1 MEKNNNSSGV
11 SEVIGFV
18 LILGI
23 MVTGIGLVVFYGY
36 PILLEQ
42 QANANVRN
50 MERNMIVL
58 QTDINSLVFKSV
70 PYKETTMQ
78 VSGGT
83 LSVIPSDPTA
93 NPLVSTGDR
102 PEFSITYY
110 DDAAPAPGGTPLTIY
125 FSPGELRYE
134 PDSQEA
140 VVEYENGNVH
150 KRYWSAEGS
159 TTLSNPRWFI
169 DDNAGFKT
177 LVITPIQITTEGSQP
192 LSRNGISNVRMKVDP
207 IPTLPYPID
216 ENYGP
221 LVTDQQTVTV
231 VYHPSIVYN
240 YEDAWNNYFTQFPDN
255 TLPDSNT
262 LQVDVNR
269 LVIKPYKITVL
280 GV

>member
-1 MEKNNNSSGV
+1 MKKINSHIGV

-18 LILGI
+18 MILGI
-23 MVTGIGLVVFYGY
+23 MITGIGLVVLYGY

-83 LSVIPSDPTA
+83 LSVIPPDPYPI
-93 NPLVSTGDR
+93 NPMSPAPGNR
-102 PEFSITYY
+102 PEFVITYQ
-110 DDAAPAPGGTPLTIY
+110 DPSNPVAFLTVY
-125 FSPGELRYE
+125 FYPGELRYE
-134 PDSQEA
+134 PDSQDA

-150 KRYWSAEGS
+150 KRYWNTDGS

-177 LVITPIQITTEGSQP
+177 LVITPIQITTEDLQT
-192 LSRNGISNVRMKVDP
+192 LSKNGISTVRMKVDP
-207 IPTLPYPID
+207 ITTFPYPID
-216 ENYGP
+216 VNYGP
-221 LVTDQQTVTV
+221 LVTDQQSVTV
-231 VYHPSIVYN
+231 VYNPDMVYN
-240 YEDAWNNYFTQFPDN
+240 YEDTWRNYFTQFTDN
-255 TLPDSNT
+255 TLPGTNS
-262 LQVDVNR
+262 LKVDVNR
-269 LVIKPYKITVL
+269 LVIKPYQVTVQGL
-280 GV
+280 